1 MRLDRRAAGALVA
14 GALLL
19 AGGGAAFAA
28 SGGGKA
34 AATCDQRLAKAAE
47 ARGVSVEQLKSDIE
61 ARLLAR
67 IDAAEKAGRLS
78 SERATKLRD
87 RVTEGTLC
95 GARRHLRARAARHH
109 MLHAAAAFLG
119 LDREQLR
126 AELPGTS
133 LAALAAKQGKTTA
146 QLETAMLAPAKA
158 RLAKAV
164 ADAKLTQAQADT
176 VLARLGKLAD
186 RLATTAFPS
195 S

>member
-1 MRLDRRAAGALVA
+1 
-14 GALLL
+14 
-19 AGGGAAFAA
+19 
-28 SGGGKA
+28 
-34 AATCDQRLAKAAE
+34 
-47 ARGVSVEQLKSDIE
+47 
-61 ARLLAR
+61 
-67 IDAAEKAGRLS
+67 
-78 SERATKLRD
+78 
-87 RVTEGTLC
+87 
-95 GARRHLRARAARHH
+95 

-126 AELPGTS
+126 SQLPGTS

-176 VLARLGKLAD
+176 VLARFGKLAD